1 MDRSAARCIGKLS
14 NKIRRK
20 LETFSCRSDFS
31 GAQGKV
37 LHFLLAQPHD
47 VFQKDV
53 EHVYG
58 MRPSTATELLKQM
71 EKNGLI
77 FREPVE
83 HDNRLKRIVLT
94 EKALQ
99 HKTQVMEDLG
109 GLENTLTSGI
119 SEQDMEIFFSVVEK
133 MTENLSQ

>member
-1 MDRSAARCIGKLS
+1 MIERSAARCIGKLS
-14 NKIRRK
+14 NQIRRK
-20 LETFSCRSDFS
+20 LEAFSCRSDFS

-53 EHVYG
+53 EQVYG
-58 MRPSTATELLKQM
+58 MRASTATELLKQM

-77 FREPVE
+77 FREPAE

-94 EKALQ
+94 EKAL
-99 HKTQVMEDLG
+99 L
-109 GLENTLTSGI
+109 
-119 SEQDMEIFFSVVEK
+119 
-133 MTENLSQ
+133 